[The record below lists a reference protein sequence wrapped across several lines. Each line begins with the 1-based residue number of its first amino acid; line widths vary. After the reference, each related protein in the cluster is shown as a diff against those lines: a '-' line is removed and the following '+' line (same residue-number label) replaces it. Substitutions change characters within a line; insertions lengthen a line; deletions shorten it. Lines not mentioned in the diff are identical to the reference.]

1 MYALTWRNNYNTS
14 AFMSLFVE
22 SDRFGLRI
30 CQMTHNGSKPKK
42 KPNASYLFLFFIFF
56 GGECWFFLKFI
67 KMSYGPLLRYLLLNF
82 SFVIYSYLMNLQNL
96 LEVKSQLLVNLRWL
110 EVFLKQ
116 QWRKLWL
123 NRRIPS
129 FRSQ

>member
-1 MYALTWRNNYNTS
+1 MLLHGETIIIHLHLCLYLSKVIDLDWEYAKWRI
-14 AFMSLFVE
+14 MEVSL
-22 SDRFGLRI
+22 RRN
-30 CQMTHNGSKPKK
+30 QMRLI
-42 KPNASYLFLFFIFF
+42 YFLFFIFF
-56 GGECWFFLKFI
+56 RRGVLIFLKFI
-67 KMSYGPLLRYLLLNF
+67 IMSYGPLLRYLLLNF